1 VWVKILTKVIQDRKF
16 RMKMGENLHEVTEQY
31 FDLNKVAKDRVKLY
45 KDAFEMAGRKDLAE
59 KLKDFV

>member
-1 VWVKILTKVIQDRKF
+1 
-16 RMKMGENLHEVTEQY
+16 MGENLHEVTEQY